1 MDTEL
6 LKLYNTLLMVETK
19 GESTKIMADCL
30 RFVEQL
36 RNRVNENKVI
46 ENRQDEEA

>member
-1 MDTEL
+1 MEFEL
-6 LKLYNTLLMVETK
+6 TKLYNTLLMVETK

-36 RNRVNENKVI
+36 KETVKETNKNT
-46 ENRQDEEA
+46 E